1 MAFSSILIFSTKPS
15 TKNSIWSLASSGKWV
30 NLDIWYLMDI
40 WRTLGQ
46 ICGWVGEIFGAE
58 RTTVV
63 SCETRFR
70 LEIGTW
76 PMFTAECSDTIS
88 RAIGNLGGQMF
99 EWPYELCSTF
109 TIASN
114 IIWKNEGRD
123 GKKRQKNVQTQLVGP
138 LATWEG
144 KLSPKKCQESQQPTS
159 PLNSIRIRL
168 EFFTGPGKLQNKT
181 IIIEF
186 RLNIGGQILPPK
198 DAKNAVAYF
207 STELSTWVK

>member
-1 MAFSSILIFSTKPS
+1 MPKYQRHWLSWRFLPFWYSPLNFKAFLAFSSILIFSTKPS

-88 RAIGNLGGQMF
+88 RAIGNLGGQIV
-99 EWPYELCSTF
+99 PK
-109 TIASN
+109 
-114 IIWKNEGRD
+114 KNAR
-123 GKKRQKNVQTQLVGP
+123 NPNSLLLHWTQLELDLNFLLG
-138 LATWEG
+138 LA
-144 KLSPKKCQESQQPTS
+144 
-159 PLNSIRIRL
+159 NY
-168 EFFTGPGKLQNKT
+168 KT
-181 IIIEF
+181 K
-186 RLNIGGQILPPK
+186 Q
-198 DAKNAVAYF
+198 
-207 STELSTWVK
+207 